1 MARTGISRR
10 ALAAVALASTA
21 SLVLAACSGA
31 DEPSGDVTTGTDSGS
46 GSGAAS
52 SEIVVAGPVAVLD
65 LDPLGAQAMEDAT
78 LVAGAHIYDTLV
90 ALEDGEPLPRLATSW
105 ETPDATTWVFT
116 LRDDVTFHDG
126 TAMTAAD
133 VAASIDRVIAEEGPL
148 APLWSPVESAEA
160 TSDTELTITTAE
172 PFGGMLVNL
181 SLLPVTPASQT
192 EFTEAIGTGPF
203 KVDSFVSGEQLVLV
217 ANDEYWEGQP
227 SLSRIEFR
235 NIPEASSRVTAL
247 LNGEI
252 DFTWG
257 LSPDQFSEVDGV
269 DDITFQTAAS
279 YQHYY
284 AWFNPQHEPFDD
296 VRVRQAV
303 AHAIDWDTIMENL
316 FPGIATRATAPI
328 PESVFGYAAND
339 AYEYDPELA
348 RELLA
353 EAGLADGF
361 STTMQFSTSCCA
373 QIRELAQAMA
383 SDLSKVGITVDL
395 LGKETGAWVED
406 LLALDWD
413 MNLANN
419 VTITGDA
426 NFTIG
431 RLYTC
436 AANRTGYCSEELDGL
451 IAEAQSSIDDA
462 ERSRLWG
469 EAGAV
474 IWDEAVGLYPFDI
487 QQNYAYSGKIK
498 GFEPPVSGNPV
509 FRDVSLDG

>member
-1 MARTGISRR
+1 MRRTGRQRR
-10 ALAAVALASTA
+10 TLAAVALTGTA
-21 SLVLAACSGA
+21 CLVLVGCSGS
-31 DEPSGDVTTGTDSGS
+31 DESSGDSGS
-46 GSGAAS
+46 GDSGAAPT
-52 SEIVVAGPVAVLD
+52 EIVVAGPAAVLD

-90 ALEDGEPLPRLATSW
+90 SLKDGELIPRVATSW
-105 ETPDATTWVFT
+105 DTPDATTWVFT

-126 TAMTAAD
+126 TPLTAAD

-148 APLWSPVESAEA
+148 APLWSPVEAAEA
-160 TSDTELTITTAE
+160 TSDTELRITTAE

-192 EFTEAIGTGPF
+192 EFTEAIGSGPY
-203 KVDSFVSGEQLVLV
+203 KVESFTSGESLVLV
-217 ANDEYWEGQP
+217 PNDAYWEGAP
-227 SLSRIEFR
+227 GLGRIEFR

-269 DDITFQTAAS
+269 DGITFTTAPS

-303 AHAIDWDTIMENL
+303 AYAIDWDTIMENL

-406 LLALDWD
+406 LLALNWD
-413 MNLANN
+413 INLANN
-419 VTITGDA
+419 VTVTGDA
-426 NFTIG
+426 NFTTG

-436 AANRTGYCSEELDGL
+436 AANRTGYCSDELDGL
-451 IAEAQSSIDDA
+451 IADAQSTVDDA
-462 ERSRLWG
+462 ERRELWG
-469 EAGAV
+469 EAGAF
-474 IWDEAVGLYPFDI
+474 IWDEAIGLFPFDI
-487 QQNYAYSGKIK
+487 QQNYAYSAQVQ
-498 GFEPPVSGNPV
+498 GFEPPASGNPV